1 MTLLDNWF
9 TLATKYHSPP
19 LLPSPTF
26 LTPQLFTSLE
36 NIDIHSAVLNRK
48 FGLTFY
54 YFKNGIGYH
63 DSVFKSE
70 FLSKVNKLNS
80 EGHKLHLC
88 INTPN
93 GTKRTIENIKILNC
107 LSADIDSTHGDQPA
121 TSEQKQEALTRV
133 LKLQNYLYQKYNL
146 ISFIVD
152 SGNGYHLYIPIG
164 KWIIPDGKQTEF
176 NEKSKTFWNAVKTD
190 IGINLDHTGDI
201 SRVLTLAGSINTK
214 YPDKPMP
221 VFFLNPDNL
230 SFTDFKK
237 RIEESKPH
245 NLAII
250 QTIFET
256 LEVDTAKT
264 NKPIRRNC
272 VSQNVGKE
280 KESVLDFV
288 SPEDIFNNQM
298 NSLAFCMAQDHKLAE
313 IINKE
318 LMAANGNQGADD
330 FQLIRRLD
338 YFNFGEVEKIAIF
351 KKYRVYLSDGQ
362 PREKFRLESVD
373 YCLDRLLRDAV
384 SDIHWGKY
392 REIKI
397 WG

>member
-9 TLATKYHSPP
+9 ISAHKPPSP
-19 LLPSPTF
+19 SHPTF
-26 LTPQLFTSLE
+26 LTQQSFTSEE
-36 NIDIHSAVLNRK
+36 NIRLHLTVLSRI
-48 FGLTFY
+48 FPRVY
-54 YFKNGIGYH
+54 YWKNKKGFDYTVL
-63 DSVFKSE
+63 SRE
-70 FLSKVNKLNS
+70 FSNKIKELNS
-80 EGHKLHLC
+80 EGNKLHLC
-88 INTPN
+88 VNTPS
-93 GTKRTIENIKILNC
+93 GRRLIENMKTMNC
-107 LSADIDSTHGDQPA
+107 LAADIDSTHGDQPA
-121 TSEQKQEALTRV
+121 TPEQKQEAYDQALR
-133 LKLQNYLYQKYNL
+133 LQNYLKQKYDL
-146 ISFIVD
+146 TSFIVD
-152 SGNGYHLYIPIG
+152 SGNGWHLYIPIG
-164 KWIIPDGKQTEF
+164 NLEIPQGKQFEY

-214 YPDKPMP
+214 YPDKSMP

-256 LEVDTAKT
+256 LEVDIAKT
-264 NKPIRRNC
+264 TKPIKRNY
-272 VSQNVGKE
+272 VSQNVGRE
-280 KESVLDFV
+280 KKRAIDFV

-298 NSLAFCMAQDHKLAE
+298 NSLAFCMTQDHKLAE
-313 IINKE
+313 IIGKE
-318 LMAANGNQGADD
+318 LVAANGNQGADD

-338 YFNFGEVEKIAIF
+338 YFNFGEAEKIAIF

-384 SDIHWGKY
+384 SDIHWGKH